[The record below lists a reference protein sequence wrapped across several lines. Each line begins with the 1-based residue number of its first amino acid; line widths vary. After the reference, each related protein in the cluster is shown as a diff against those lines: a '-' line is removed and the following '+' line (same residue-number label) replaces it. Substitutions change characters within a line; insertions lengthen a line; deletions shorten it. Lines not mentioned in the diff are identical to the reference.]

1 MQKAGEIRVS
11 GGRKLKIEIEGM
23 IGVPEWWSFETEG
36 ERAEAEERFRRQ
48 VERIG
53 CSGARKI
60 EVKIRSIGGN
70 VQDALLI
77 YDTLCALAEAGAEI
91 TTVCCGYT
99 ASAATIVAQAAT
111 RGRRYVASTALYLI
125 HNATTTLDGN
135 AIDAERTARMLDRTD
150 ERIAQIYADRSGRP
164 VEEFRERM
172 ARAGGRGEWL
182 SPEEAV
188 AAGLAD
194 RIGGASV
201 LAELRGEVAGRI
213 RNWFV
218 PKKSAQIDEK
228 IPSEDFL
235 RGVPVAEEKGE
246 RDGAEELS
254 GEELWY
260 RIGPSETLPSEDP
273 SVVVTGLLEEDFT
286 EFSRNGRAYRLDA
299 SRLRAGF

>member
-1 MQKAGEIRVS
+1 MS
-11 GGRKLKIEIEGM
+11 GGRKLKIEIDGL
-23 IGVPEWWSFETEG
+23 IGLPEWWGVGEEG
-36 ERAEAEERFRRQ
+36 EREATYERFRQQ

-53 CSGARKI
+53 RSGARKI

-77 YDTLCALAEAGAEI
+77 YDTLCGLAEQGAEI
-91 TTVCCGYT
+91 TTICCGYT

-150 ERIAQIYADRSGRP
+150 ERIAQIYACRAGRP

-188 AAGLAD
+188 EAGLAD
-194 RIGGASV
+194 RVGGATAW
-201 LAELRGEVAGRI
+201 AELRGVAEERI
-213 RNWFV
+213 RNWFFLNKNV
-218 PKKSAQIDEK
+218 ENAENTTINKSFEIAPEVGTAEQEEVVQ
-228 IPSEDFL
+228 PVEGETL
-235 RGVPVAEEKGE
+235 R
-246 RDGAEELS
+246 S
-254 GEELWY
+254 
-260 RIGPSETLPSEDP
+260 RIGCSETLPVDDP
-273 SVVVTGLLEEDFT
+273 SVVVAGLMEEDFT
-286 EFSRNGRAYRLDA
+286 EFSRNGWAYQQDA
-299 SRLRAGF
+299 SRLRTGF